1 MKFTSSDIL
10 FMLFIGP
17 IPPSWLKGPKLP
29 ETAPKE
35 FEATITES
43 GTPIG
48 VLFGKRR
55 IKSPILVWYG
65 DVTIKK
71 VKTDASGKK

>member
-17 IPPSWLKGPKLP
+17 IPPSWLKMKKGPEQKP
-29 ETAPKE
+29 QE
-35 FEATITES
+35 FEANITET
-43 GTPIG
+43 GTPIP

-55 IKSPILVWYG
+55 IKSPILTWYG
-65 DVTIKK
+65 DLKIVKE
-71 VKTDASGKK
+71 KTDAQGKK